1 MILKFFVALL
11 TNCQYSQQKANNSL
25 HFNQQ
30 ENILLHKPSIEFFTK
45 HTDFTQPF
53 EFENGRIWFRNECS
67 LLWSWEWRIE
77 ILFMTLLTSTLL
89 ILDILPTCYFAFV
102 PLKLLMVLIYRKFPA
117 QWVLDWQCANSWWQ
131 RSSHVLSEQ
140 YNIICNISHF
150 CPIHG
155 VAGNVCSMA
164 RMLPSYQN
172 FNLKICSNI
181 CVGNKWLFNEELCKA
196 YFYPEM
202 RI

>member
-45 HTDFTQPF
+45 HNDFTQQF
-53 EFENGRIWFRNECS
+53 EFENILCNESC
-67 LLWSWEWRIE
+67 LLWSSEWRIE

-102 PLKLLMVLIYRKFPA
+102 PLKLLMVLIYGKVPSMYECC
-117 QWVLDWQCANSWWQ
+117 DWQCANIWWQ
-131 RSSHVLSEQ
+131 RSSYSSNVLSEQ
-140 YNIICNISHF
+140 YQIIFVIF
-150 CPIHG
+150 PIFVPWMVWQG
-155 VAGNVCSMA
+155 MC
-164 RMLPSYQN
+164 LLWQECFPSYYQN
-172 FNLKICSNI
+172 FNLQIC
-181 CVGNKWLFNEELCKA
+181 NELYMFGE
-196 YFYPEM
+196 
-202 RI
+202 